1 MPEYIHPMLHKHVLK
16 TSASTVTFP
25 ERRKDVLTRA
35 VVTGLEQLNKHLE
48 QLSHAQ
54 DRAAA
59 LAALHCFAQRVKDAI
74 ETVNSAT
81 AEY

>member
-1 MPEYIHPMLHKHVLK
+1 MLHKHVLK
-16 TSASTVTFP
+16 TSEPTVTHP

-35 VVTGLEQLNKHLE
+35 VVTGLEQLNAHLE
-48 QLSHAQ
+48 QLPHAQ

-74 ETVNSAT
+74 ETVNSA
-81 AEY
+81 AGEN